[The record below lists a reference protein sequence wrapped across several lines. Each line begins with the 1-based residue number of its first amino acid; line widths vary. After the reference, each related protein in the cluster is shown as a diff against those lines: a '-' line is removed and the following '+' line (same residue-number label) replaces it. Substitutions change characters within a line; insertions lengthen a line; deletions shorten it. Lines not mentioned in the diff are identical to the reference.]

1 MQAIFFLRSAI
12 ISLFALSFIS
22 SPMAAD
28 IPKRPNDVQRI
39 TIADFQ
45 TLQASGKP
53 VVIIDTRTPGQ
64 WQRAADKIPG
74 AIRVTSNSELQQLKS
89 EVPPDTEIIT
99 YCT

>member
-1 MQAIFFLRSAI
+1 MRAT
-12 ISLFALSFIS
+12 ISLRLVMITLFTLVFVS
-22 SPMAAD
+22 SAMAAD
-28 IPKRPNDVQRI
+28 IPKRPSDVQRI

-45 TLQASGKP
+45 TLQASGKR

-74 AIRVTSNSELQQLKS
+74 AIRVTSNNELQKLKS
-89 EVPPDTEIIT
+89 EVPPGTEIIT

>member
-1 MQAIFFLRSAI
+1 MRDTTFLRLAI
-12 ISLFALSFIS
+12 ITLFAFTFVS
-22 SPMAAD
+22 SAMAAD
-28 IPKRPNDVQRI
+28 IPKRPSDVQRI

-64 WQRAADKIPG
+64 WQRATDKIPG
-74 AIRVTSNSELQQLKS
+74 AIRVTSNNELQKLKS
-89 EVPPDTEIIT
+89 EVPPDTEIVT